1 LNKPIRYLWHLL
13 GGLLLP
19 AIYYFTDK
27 RISLI
32 IFGTFFIFFFL
43 ADFFRL
49 RYSKLNEWVFKYLRI
64 IAKEEE
70 KNRFSGNPYY
80 ILGAFLSVLLF
91 EKGIAI
97 ASLCFVACGDLA
109 ASIIGKRYGRIKINP
124 VRSKTP
130 EASASDK
137 SLRYRNYQRGK
148 YRRTSNGVKKKSL
161 EGGLGSLL
169 VCLLMGIILL
179 VLRLKLS
186 FGILLIGALTAS
198 IVELFSP
205 GRKDNLTVPLFS
217 GLIMQLVRFI

>member
-1 LNKPIRYLWHLL
+1 MNKPVRYLWHLL

-27 RISLI
+27 KFALI
-32 IFGTFFIFFFL
+32 IFGAFFIFFFL
-43 ADFFRL
+43 ADFLRL
-49 RYSKLNEWVFKYLRI
+49 RYSRLNEWVFKYLSV
-64 IAKEEE
+64 IAREEE

-80 ILGAFLSVLLF
+80 IMGAFLSVLLF

-97 ASLCFVACGDLA
+97 ASLCFIACGDLA
-109 ASIIGKRYGRIKINP
+109 ASIIGKKYGRIKM
-124 VRSKTP
+124 
-130 EASASDK
+130 
-137 SLRYRNYQRGK
+137 
-148 YRRTSNGVKKKSL
+148 KKKSL
-161 EGGLGSLL
+161 EGSLGFLL
-169 VCLLMGIILL
+169 ACLLIGIVLL

>member
-1 LNKPIRYLWHLL
+1 MNKPIRYLWHLL

-19 AIYYFTDK
+19 LIYYFATK
-27 RISLI
+27 KTALI

-43 ADFFRL
+43 VDFLRL
-49 RYSKLNEWVFKYLRI
+49 HYLKLNEWIFRYLKTI
-64 IAKEEE
+64 IREKER
-70 KNRFSGNPYY
+70 NRFSGNPYY

-97 ASLCFVACGDLA
+97 ASLCFLACGDLA
-109 ASIIGKRYGRIKINP
+109 ASIVGKKYGRIKI
-124 VRSKTP
+124 
-130 EASASDK
+130 
-137 SLRYRNYQRGK
+137 RG
-148 YRRTSNGVKKKSL
+148 KSL

-169 VCLLMGIILL
+169 ACLLIGIVLL

-186 FGILLIGALTAS
+186 FGILFIGALTAS